1 MEQDGHRTDLGGEPH
16 ADAGLIDIFIPI
28 RPVAQA
34 RARGAFI
41 GGAIRM
47 YTPKSS
53 RVFKER
59 LAAEIWTMVGRRICL
74 DEALHVD
81 IEITLERPKS
91 ARNRRHPTVKP
102 DLDNFEKA
110 VMDACTEAGLWRDDA
125 VVVSKFSVKRY
136 ADGPGDV
143 GVRIAVRRKSADR

>member
-1 MEQDGHRTDLGGEPH
+1 MEQNGNRTDVGGSPK

-41 GGAIRM
+41 GGRISM
-47 YTPKSS
+47 YTPRSS
-53 RVFKER
+53 RAFKEQ
-59 LAAEIWTMVGRRICL
+59 LAAQIWIAVGSRICL

-81 IEITLERPKS
+81 IEVTLDRPKS
-91 ARNRRHPTVKP
+91 ARKRRHPTVKP

-110 VMDACTEAGLWRDDA
+110 IMDACTDAGLWRDDS

-136 ADGPGDV
+136 GDRPEDV
-143 GVRIAVRRKSADR
+143 GVRIAVRPKSADR